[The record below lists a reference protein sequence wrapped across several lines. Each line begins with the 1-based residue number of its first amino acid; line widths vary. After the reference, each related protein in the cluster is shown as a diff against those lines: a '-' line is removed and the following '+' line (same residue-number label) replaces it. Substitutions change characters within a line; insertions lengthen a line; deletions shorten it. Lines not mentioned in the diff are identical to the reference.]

1 MGAKQVHIPSEE
13 GGLRIRSVLGLVWA
27 AFVVVGL
34 LLMGV
39 FGDIAYGV
47 AVAGMA
53 LAVCLLGLISRRVR
67 AALPWMRGRVDERD
81 LAAVVASYLV
91 VVALFRLA
99 FTGFT
104 TENTLGMFL
113 SFGSALTLGVAGPV
127 IYTVWFRRRPLSSL
141 GLGLRGWRTVVA
153 PALLF
158 AGVQFAIT
166 LWGYDLP
173 RPMDWVPLLSMS
185 LTVGLFESIFFR
197 GFIQGRLEASFGT
210 VPAVAGAAALY
221 ALYHVGYGMGV
232 NEIAFLFG
240 LGIAYAVAYR
250 ISGNVLVLWPL
261 LTPLGSFF
269 AQLESGELTGQLPW
283 AAIAG
288 FADVIGLM
296 VGVIWF
302 AHRRERRS
310 AHRLELGPFQVA
322 IPDGSSTSTRPSSR
336 EAPVPTKVDRDGGGE
351 DGKRDPAGRTTP

>member
-1 MGAKQVHIPSEE
+1 MRARRVVIPPDPDES
-13 GGLRIRSVLGLVWA
+13 RIPSVLGVAWA

-39 FGDIAYGV
+39 FGDVAYGV
-47 AVAGMA
+47 AVAAIA
-53 LAVCLLGLISRRVR
+53 LAVCLIGLISRRVR
-67 AALPWMRGRVDERD
+67 AAFPWMRGRVDGRD
-81 LAAVVASYLV
+81 LAAVAAVYLV

-104 TENTLGMFL
+104 TDNTLGMFL

-127 IYTVWFRRRPLSSL
+127 VYTVWLRRRPLASL
-141 GLGLRGWRTVVA
+141 GSGLRGWRTVVA

-173 RPMDWVPLLSMS
+173 RPVDWVPLLSMS

-197 GFIQGRLEASFGT
+197 GFVQGRLEASFGT

-221 ALYHVGYGMGV
+221 ALYHVGYGMGAD
-232 NEIAFLFG
+232 EMAFLFG
-240 LGIAYAVAYR
+240 LGIVYAVAYR
-250 ISGNVLVLWPL
+250 ISG
-261 LTPLGSFF
+261 S
-269 AQLESGELTGQLPW
+269 ESGELTAQLPW

-296 VGVIWF
+296 AGVIWF

-310 AHRLELGPFQVA
+310 AHQLELGPFQVA
-322 IPDGSSTSTRPSSR
+322 IPDRSSTSSGPSSR
-336 EAPVPTKVDRDGGGE
+336 EAAVPTTVHSDGGGG
-351 DGKRDPAGRTTP
+351 DGERDSAG

>member
-1 MGAKQVHIPSEE
+1 MEAKRVLIPSDPDES
-13 GGLRIRSVLGLVWA
+13 RTRSALGVAWA

-39 FGDIAYGV
+39 FGDMAFGV
-47 AVAGMA
+47 AVAAIA
-53 LAVCLLGLISRRVR
+53 LSVWMIGLISRRVR
-67 AALPWMRGRVDERD
+67 AAFPWMRGRVDGRD
-81 LAAVVASYLV
+81 LAAVAAVYLV

-104 TENTLGMFL
+104 TDNTLGMFL

-127 IYTVWFRRRPLSSL
+127 IYSVWLRRLPLASL
-141 GLGLRGWRTVVA
+141 GIGFRGWRVVVA

-173 RPMDWVPLLSMS
+173 RPVDWVPLLSMS

-197 GFIQGRLEASFGT
+197 GFVQGRLEASFGT
-210 VPAVAGAAALY
+210 TPAVAGAAVLY
-221 ALYHVGYGMGV
+221 ALYHVGYGMGAE
-232 NEIAFLFG
+232 EIALLFG
-240 LGIAYAVAYR
+240 LGIVYAVAYR
-250 ISGNVLVLWPL
+250 ISSNVLVLWPL
-261 LTPLGSFF
+261 LTPMGSFF

-288 FADVIGLM
+288 FADVIGLI
-296 VGVIWF
+296 VAVIWF

-310 AHRLELGPFQVA
+310 AQQLELGAFH
-322 IPDGSSTSTRPSSR
+322 IPIPGGSITSSSPSTS
-336 EAPVPTKVDRDGGGE
+336 EAAVPTKVSLDGGGG
-351 DGKRDPAGRTTP
+351 DG

>member
-1 MGAKQVHIPSEE
+1 MKAKRVLIPSDPES
-13 GGLRIRSVLGLVWA
+13 RTRSVLGVVWA

-39 FGDIAYGV
+39 FGDMSYGV
-47 AVAGMA
+47 VVGAIA

-67 AALPWMRGRVDERD
+67 GAFPWMRGRIDGPD
-81 LAAVVASYLV
+81 LAVLAASYLV
-91 VVALFRLA
+91 VVGLFRLA
-99 FTGFT
+99 FAGFT

-127 IYTVWFRRRPLSSL
+127 IYTVWLRQRPLASL
-141 GLGLRGWRTVVA
+141 GIGLHGWRTVVA

-173 RPMDWVPLLSMS
+173 RPVNWVPLLSMS

-197 GFIQGRLEASFGT
+197 GFVQGRLAASFGT
-210 VPAVAGAAALY
+210 VPAVAGAAVLY
-221 ALYHVGYGMGV
+221 ALYHVGYGMGAE
-232 NEIAFLFG
+232 EIAFLFG
-240 LGIAYAVAYR
+240 LGIVYAIAYR

-261 LTPLGSFF
+261 LTPMGSFF
-269 AQLESGELTGQLPW
+269 AQLESGELAGQLPW

-296 VGVIWF
+296 AAVIWF

-310 AHRLELGPFQVA
+310 AHQLELGAFHIP
-322 IPDGSSTSTRPSSR
+322 IPDGFSTSSSPSSR
-336 EAPVPTKVDRDGGGE
+336 EGAVPAKVSSDRGGG
-351 DGKRDPAGRTTP
+351 DG